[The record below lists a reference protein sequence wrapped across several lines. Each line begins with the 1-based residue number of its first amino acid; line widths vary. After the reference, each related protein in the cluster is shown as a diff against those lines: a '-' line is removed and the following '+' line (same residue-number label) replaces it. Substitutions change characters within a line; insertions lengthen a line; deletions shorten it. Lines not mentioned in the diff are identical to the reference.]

1 MPKERLLD
9 MSTPAQPAATPRGRP
24 AILPMLLIV
33 LLAIVVIGT
42 GVGYVATSTGPTTYS
57 CISLSHQGSSVV
69 VKTTGLVHYLKSQYY
84 ITCTE
89 GSPLPTSPLTYS
101 CLTVT
106 PQSLLAPIGVGA
118 TTYYYYLSAPGHT
131 TTLQGAPAP
140 TNGTEIITPW
150 AISLL
155 VNC

>member
-1 MPKERLLD
+1 
-9 MSTPAQPAATPRGRP
+9 
-24 AILPMLLIV
+24 MLLIV

-42 GVGYVATSTGPTTYS
+42 GAGYIATSTGPTTYS
-57 CISLSHQGSSVV
+57 CISLSHQGSNVL

-84 ITCTE
+84 TTCTE
-89 GSPLPTSPLTYS
+89 GSTLPTSPLTYS
-101 CLTVT
+101 CLTIT

-131 TTLQGAPAP
+131 ITLQGAPPP

-155 VNC
+155 VSC